1 MLLFERE
8 RRLYHLLSWDLMP
21 MKLLCSREQ
30 AWWAGNFQSVSRPS
44 CQLVVQGMVS
54 YFGRWRC
61 QCCLKAGS
69 SPSLR
74 SRGTGLVEKWS
85 FSIIYTGLRNAACPV
100 IIKHLTFYLF
110 IWLAELAFLAFLVGL
125 CCCFFCLW
133 NIFFPLKEA
142 RPPCRNINSLQET
155 KQPMVNF
162 PKPSL
167 LCAPSASLQNLCKTE
182 SCLV

>member
-1 MLLFERE
+1 MSQGPAVTVSGPGAGQLLWEMKVSML
-8 RRLYHLLSWDLMP
+8 P
-21 MKLLCSREQ
+21 QSRKFTKSKVK
-30 AWWAGNFQSVSRPS
+30 GYSI
-44 CQLVVQGMVS
+44 
-54 YFGRWRC
+54 GR
-61 QCCLKAGS
+61 K
-69 SPSLR
+69 
-74 SRGTGLVEKWS
+74 VE
-85 FSIIYTGLRNAACPV
+85 FFHYTGLRNAACPV

-125 CCCFFCLW
+125 CCCFFVCETF
-133 NIFFPLKEA
+133 FFPLKEA
-142 RPPCRNINSLQET
+142 RPPCRNISSLQET